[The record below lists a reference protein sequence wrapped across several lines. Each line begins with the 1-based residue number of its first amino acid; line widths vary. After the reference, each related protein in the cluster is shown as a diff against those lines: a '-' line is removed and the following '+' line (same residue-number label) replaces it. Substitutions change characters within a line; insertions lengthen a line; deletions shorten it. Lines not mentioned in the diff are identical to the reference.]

1 LKECDQVLARLAQ
14 TCELQADKADCRL
27 TREAIAECFAK
38 IKELFN

>member
-1 LKECDQVLARLAQ
+1 MLARLAQ